1 MSKRKADFDS
11 FESVEGGL
19 ANQGV
24 VQPVSPPKSN
34 ADIVG
39 AAQVVRRGLEPVPIT
54 HNRPQAD
61 TWPAAEGHLVSPR
74 GPASNWVDLSTVAGA
89 EGGCTQPRAL
99 TEPVQVPPTSDEEEE
114 GRAANWFWGLLQ
126 TPGYEVW

>member
-1 MSKRKADFDS
+1 MSKRKADFNS
-11 FESVEGGL
+11 VESVEGRL

-39 AAQVVRRGLEPVPIT
+39 AAQVVRKGLEPVLVI

-61 TWPAAEGHLVSPR
+61 TWPTGEGHLASPR
-74 GPASNWVDLSTVAGA
+74 GPTSNWVELSTVAGV

-99 TEPVQVPPTSDEEEE
+99 TEPVQVPPTLDEEEE

-126 TPGYEVW
+126 SVGYEVW